1 VPRVVSFD
9 APLQVSVVEEEA
21 VPLEPGKIRLRTLY
35 SGISAGT
42 ELTAYRGTNPYLNR
56 RWDPASR
63 LFVEGEVGLTYPVR
77 GWGYEEC
84 GEVVE
89 VAEDVSSLDVG
100 DRVWGQWGHR
110 AETVQL
116 AAKYAG
122 RRLPEGAEPE
132 LGIFSQIGAIAL
144 NLVLDADIHLGE
156 TVVLFGLGVPGQLA
170 AQMARL
176 NGARVVGVDSIAS
189 RRDLAKRLGADVVL
203 DPAEVNVGA
212 EVRELTG
219 GRGADVVLEVTG
231 NYAAMH
237 DAIRCAAYNSRV
249 IVASFLQGPGTALRL
264 GEEFHHNRIEVV
276 SSQISGV
283 APRYQHRWDFER
295 LSSTAME
302 LITSGRVC
310 AGELITQRF
319 AAVDAPAAFELLH
332 ATPSEALQVVLD
344 FTKE

>member
-1 VPRVVSFD
+1 MPRVVSFD
-9 APLQVSVVEEEA
+9 APLQVSIVEEPA
-21 VPLEPGKIRLRTLY
+21 APLAPGQVRLRTLY

-42 ELTAYRGTNPYLNR
+42 ELTAYRGTNPYLDR
-56 RWDPASR
+56 RWDSASR

-89 VAEDVSSLDVG
+89 VADDVSSLSPG

-110 AETVQL
+110 TETVQP
-116 AAKYAG
+116 ATKYAA
-122 RRLPEGAEPE
+122 RRLPDGVDPE

-176 NGARVVGVDSIAS
+176 NGSRVIGVDSLAP
-189 RRDLAKRLGADVVL
+189 RRELAKRLGADIVL
-203 DPAEVNVGA
+203 DPAQVNVGS
-212 EVRELTG
+212 EVRRLTG
-219 GRGADVVLEVTG
+219 NRGADVVLEVTG
-231 NYAAMH
+231 NYGAMH
-237 DAIRCAAYNSRV
+237 EAIRCAAYNSRV
-249 IVASFLQGPGTALRL
+249 VVASFLQGPGTGLRL

-276 SSQISGV
+276 CSQISGV

-295 LSSTAME
+295 LASTAMD

-319 AAVDAPAAFELLH
+319 PAADAPHAFELLH
-332 ATPSEALQVVLD
+332 ATPQEALQVVLD
-344 FTKE
+344 FTQE

>member
-1 VPRVVSFD
+1 MPRVVSFD
-9 APLQVSVVEEEA
+9 APLSVSVVEEPEK
-21 VPLEPGKIRLRTLY
+21 PLAPGHVRLRTLY

-42 ELTAYRGTNPYLNR
+42 ELTAYRGSNPYLNR
-56 RWDPASR
+56 RWDPQSR

-89 VAEDVSSLDVG
+89 VADDVTSLEPG

-110 AETVQL
+110 TETVQP
-116 AAKYAG
+116 AAKYAV
-122 RRLPEGAEPE
+122 RKLPDGADPQ

-176 NGARVVGVDSIAS
+176 NGATVIGVDTLPS
-189 RRDLAKRLGADVVL
+189 RRELASELGTHVVLDPFEVNVGKEVRRLTGNRGADVVL
-203 DPAEVNVGA
+203 D
-212 EVRELTG
+212 
-219 GRGADVVLEVTG
+219 VTG

-237 DAIRCAAYNSRV
+237 EAIRCAAYNSRV
-249 IVASFLQGPGTALRL
+249 VVASFLQGEGMSLRL
-264 GEEFHHNRIEVV
+264 GEEFHHNRVEVV

-283 APRYQHRWDFER
+283 APRFQHRWDFER
-295 LSSTAME
+295 LARTAMD
-302 LITSGRVC
+302 LITSGRVV
-310 AGELITQRF
+310 ANDLITQCVPLDR
-319 AAVDAPAAFELLH
+319 AASAYDLLDTSPH
-332 ATPSEALQVVLD
+332 EALQVVLD
-344 FTKE
+344 FTGE

>member
-1 VPRVVSFD
+1 MPRVVSFD
-9 APLQVSVVEEEA
+9 APFHVSVVEETSA
-21 VPLEPGKIRLRTLY
+21 PLRPGEVRLRTLF

-42 ELTAYRGTNPYLNR
+42 ELTAYRGSNPYLNR
-56 RWDPASR
+56 RWDPEHR
-63 LFVEGEVGLTYPVR
+63 LFVEGEVGMTYPVR

-89 VAEDVSSLDVG
+89 TADDVSSLTAG

-110 AETVQL
+110 TETVQL
-116 AAKYAG
+116 ATKYAC
-122 RRLPEGAEPE
+122 RKLPDGMDPQ

-176 NGARVVGVDSIAS
+176 NGARVIGVDSLAS
-189 RRDLAKRLGADVVL
+189 RRELAVRLGADVVL
-203 DPAEVNVGA
+203 DPAEVNVGE
-212 EVRELTG
+212 EVRRLTG
-219 GRGADVVLEVTG
+219 NRGADVVLEVTG

-237 DAIRCAAYNSRV
+237 EAIRCAAYNSRV
-249 IVASFLQGPGTALRL
+249 VVASFLQGPGTSLRL

-283 APRYQHRWDFER
+283 AARYQHRWDFER
-295 LSSTAME
+295 LANTAME
-302 LITSGRVC
+302 LIATGKVD
-310 AGELITQRF
+310 AGELITQHVPIEEAESAYAILDTR
-319 AAVDAPAAFELLH
+319 PH
-332 ATPSEALQVVLD
+332 EALQIVLG